1 MVMIMM
7 MMGEDGYLQSLSQF
21 TDSIGVNA
29 RVQPK
34 TN

>member
-1 MVMIMM
+1 MVMM

>member
-1 MVMIMM
+1 MVMMM

>member
-1 MVMIMM
+1 MVMM
-7 MMGEDGYLQSLSQF
+7 EEAGYLQSLSQF